1 MSQTT
6 VSRALNGFPEV
17 SEKTR
22 KVVLEAAAKH
32 NYKPNTRARRL
43 ATGKSMTIGHLV
55 SVSKEYEL
63 VNPIFADFI
72 AGASARYAQSGY
84 DLLLSLVPDEDEFTS
99 YKELAARSAVDGVVV
114 HAPRVDEQRIAQLNS
129 LNLPFV
135 VHGRSSNT
143 PEKYNWVDVNN
154 ERSFF
159 RATQLLIELGHTAIG
174 LINGVAGV
182 DFAVRRTQGYLRA
195 LKEHNIKHA
204 DAYVTHSEMTEPN
217 GYKNALALLD
227 LPNPPTAL
235 IASSIIMANGIRRAL
250 DERDLKLGR
259 DVSVI
264 THDDDLSYFRDAA
277 AVPVYTA
284 TRSSVREAGRL
295 SADLLLKTIADPG
308 RDPEG
313 ILLDAELILGSSTKP
328 PPTR

>member
-84 DLLLSLVPDEDEFTS
+84 DLLLSLVPDENEFTS

-143 PEKYNWVDVNN
+143 LEKYNWVDVNN

-159 RATQLLIELGHTAIG
+159 RATQLLIELGHTSIG

-182 DFAVRRTQGYLRA
+182 DFAVRRTRGYLRA
-195 LKEHNIKHA
+195 LKEHNIEPA
-204 DAYVTHSEMTEPN
+204 DVYVTHSEMTEPN

-250 DERDLKLGR
+250 NDRDLKLGR

-313 ILLDAELILGSSTKP
+313 IMLDAELILGSSTKP
-328 PPTR
+328 PPRR

>member
-1 MSQTT
+1 M
-6 VSRALNGFPEV
+6 
-17 SEKTR
+17 
-22 KVVLEAAAKH
+22 
-32 NYKPNTRARRL
+32 
-43 ATGKSMTIGHLV
+43 
-55 SVSKEYEL
+55 

-114 HAPRVDEQRIAQLNS
+114 HAPRADEQRIAQLND
-129 LNLPFV
+129 LNIPFV

-143 PEKYNWVDVNN
+143 IEKYNWVDVNN
-154 ERSFF
+154 ERSFY
-159 RATQLLIELGHTAIG
+159 RATQLLIELGHRTIG
-174 LINGVAGV
+174 LINGVAEM
-182 DFAVRRTQGYLRA
+182 DFAMRRAKGYRRA
-195 LKEHNIKHA
+195 LKENQIKLT
-204 DAYVTHSEMTEPN
+204 DDYLTHSEMTEPN
-217 GYKNALALLD
+217 GYKNALTLLD
-227 LPNPPTAL
+227 LPTPPTAL
-235 IASSIIMANGIRRAL
+235 VTSSIIMANGIRRAL

-295 SADLLLKTIADPG
+295 SADLLLKIIADPG
-308 RDPEG
+308 RAPEG

-328 PPTR
+328 PRKP